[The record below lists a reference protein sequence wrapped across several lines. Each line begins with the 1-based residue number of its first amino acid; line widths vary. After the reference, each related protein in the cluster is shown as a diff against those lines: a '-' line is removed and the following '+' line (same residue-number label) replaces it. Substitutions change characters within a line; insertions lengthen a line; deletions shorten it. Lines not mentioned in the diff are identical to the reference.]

1 MQSKR
6 PKEETMARK
15 LRLPSPAMVVAV
27 IALFVALTS
36 TAVAGTVVARA
47 KFADNAGKLQGRTA
61 AQVAG
66 LPGPASTSA
75 GLVSV
80 ANGTFSLGADAESDV
95 TVSCPS
101 GKAISGGFSTN
112 NSVLAMDTR
121 PTAEGTWGLYLIN
134 MSTSTPASGTLYAV
148 CLR

>member
-1 MQSKR
+1 
-6 PKEETMARK
+6 MARK

-47 KFADNAGKLQGRTA
+47 KFANNAGKLQGRTA
-61 AQVAG
+61 AQVAQ
-66 LPGPASTSA
+66 LPGPASTAA

-80 ANGTFSLGADAESDV
+80 ANGNFNLAPGGESEV

-112 NSVLAMDTR
+112 SLVLAADTR
-121 PTAEGTWGLYLIN
+121 PMAEGTWGLYLMN
-134 MSTSTPASGTLYAV
+134 LNSSQSASGTLYAV
-148 CLR
+148 CLG

>member
-1 MQSKR
+1 MSQ
-6 PKEETMARK
+6 K

-27 IALFVALTS
+27 IALFVALTGS
-36 TAVAGTVVARA
+36 AVAGTVVARA
-47 KFADNAGKLQGRTA
+47 KFANNSAKLQGKTA

-66 LPGPASTSA
+66 LPGPASSAA
-75 GLVSV
+75 GLITV
-80 ANGTFSLGADAESDV
+80 ANGSFNLGADAESEV

-121 PTAEGTWGLYLIN
+121 PTAEGTWGLYLVN
-134 MSTSTPASGTLYAV
+134 MSSSQPASGTLYAV
-148 CLR
+148 CLK

>member
-1 MQSKR
+1 MFH
-6 PKEETMARK
+6 K

-47 KFADNAGKLQGRTA
+47 KFANNSAKLQSKTA

-66 LPGPASTSA
+66 LPGPASTAA

-80 ANGTFSLGADAESDV
+80 ANGSFNLAPDGEGEV

-101 GKAISGGFSTN
+101 GAKAISGGFSTSN
-112 NSVLAMDTR
+112 LVLAADTR
-121 PTAEGTWGLYLIN
+121 PTAEGTWGMYLMN
-134 MSTSTPASGTLYAV
+134 FSSSQPASGTLYAV

>member
-15 LRLPSPAMVVAV
+15 LRLPSPAMVIAV

-36 TAVAGTVVARA
+36 TAVAGTIVARA
-47 KFADNAGKLQGRTA
+47 KFANNSAKLQGKTS
-61 AQVAG
+61 AQVAQQ
-66 LPGPASTSA
+66 PGPASTAA
-75 GLVSV
+75 GLVSI
-80 ANGTFSLGADAESDV
+80 ANGTFNLGPNGESEV

-112 NSVLAMDTR
+112 NVVLAGDTR
-121 PTAEGTWGLYLIN
+121 PTAEATWGLYLIN
-134 MSTSTPASGTLYAV
+134 LSTSQPASGTLYAV
-148 CLR
+148 CLK